1 MIKEIQKALSFM
13 EILPLSS
20 IKDIKRQ
27 YKKLAQKYHPDV
39 CGDTKMMEKLNYS
52 YKILMEY
59 CENYK
64 FTFDEYEIKK
74 QYPDL
79 FYKNK
84 FRF

>member
-1 MIKEIQKALSFM
+1 MINKIKEALDFM
-13 EILPLSS
+13 DIPPLSS

-27 YKKLAQKYHPDV
+27 YKKLSKKYHPDII
-39 CGDTKMMEKLNYS
+39 GDNDMMQKLIDS
-52 YKILMEY
+52 YNLLMDY

-74 QYPDL
+74 QYPYN
-79 FYKNK
+79 FYKNN

>member
-1 MIKEIQKALSFM
+1 MIKQIKEALEFM
-13 EILPLSS
+13 DIPPLSS

-27 YKKLAQKYHPDV
+27 YKKLSKKYHPDII
-39 CGDTKMMEKLNYS
+39 GSNEMIHKLNES
-52 YKILMEY
+52 YNILMDY

-74 QYPDL
+74 QHPDN
-79 FYKNK
+79 FYKNN

>member
-1 MIKEIQKALSFM
+1 MINKIKEALDFM
-13 EILPLSS
+13 DIPPLSS

-27 YKKLAQKYHPDV
+27 YKKLSKKYHPDII
-39 CGDTKMMEKLNYS
+39 GDNDMMQKLIDS
-52 YKILMEY
+52 YNLLMDY

-74 QYPDL
+74 QHPDSY
-79 FYKNK
+79 YKNN

>member
-1 MIKEIQKALSFM
+1 MIKEIQKSLEFM
-13 EILPLSS
+13 DIPPLSS

-27 YKKLAQKYHPDV
+27 YKKLSKKYHPDV
-39 CGDTKMMEKLNYS
+39 FGDAKMMEKLNYS
-52 YKILMEY
+52 YKILIEY

-64 FTFDEYEIKK
+64 FTFDECEIKK
-74 QYPDL
+74 QYPDV

>member
-1 MIKEIQKALSFM
+1 MIKEIKEALEFM
-13 EILPLSS
+13 DIPPISS

-39 CGDTKMMEKLNYS
+39 IGNDEKMNRLNES

-59 CENYK
+59 CQNYK

-74 QYPDL
+74 QYPDS

>member
-1 MIKEIQKALSFM
+1 MINKIKEALNVLD
-13 EILPLSS
+13 IPPLSS

-27 YKKLAQKYHPDV
+27 YKKLSKKYHPDIA
-39 CGDTKMMEKLNYS
+39 DEREKMEKLNES
-52 YKILMEY
+52 YKILLDY

-64 FTFDEYEIKK
+64 FLFDETEIKK
-74 QYPDL
+74 QYPDI

>member
-1 MIKEIQKALSFM
+1 MIKEIKEALSFM
-13 EILPLSS
+13 DIPPLSS

-27 YKKLAQKYHPDV
+27 YKKLAKKYHPDIL
-39 CGDTKMMEKLNYS
+39 GDAKMMEKLNES

-74 QYPDL
+74 QYPKL

>member
-1 MIKEIQKALSFM
+1 MIREVKEALDFM
-13 EILPLSS
+13 DIPPLSS

-27 YKKLAQKYHPDV
+27 YKKLAKKYHPDSS
-39 CGDTKMMEKLNYS
+39 GNSEMMEKLNNS
-52 YKILMEY
+52 YKTLMEY

>member
-1 MIKEIQKALSFM
+1 MIKEIKEALNFM
-13 EILPLSS
+13 DIPPLSS

-27 YKKLAQKYHPDV
+27 YKKLAKKYHPDIT
-39 CGDTKMMEKLNYS
+39 GDSKMMEKLNAS

-74 QYPDL
+74 QYPDV

>member
-1 MIKEIQKALSFM
+1 MIKEIKEALEFM
-13 EILPLSS
+13 DIPPLSS

-27 YKKLAQKYHPDV
+27 YKKLAKQYHPDKM
-39 CGDTKMMEKLNYS
+39 GDSQMMEKLNES
-52 YKILMEY
+52 YKILMDY

-74 QYPDL
+74 QYPDI

-84 FRF
+84 FKF

>member
-1 MIKEIQKALSFM
+1 MIKEIKEALNFM
-13 EILPLSS
+13 EIPPLSS
-20 IKDIKRQ
+20 LKDIKRQ

-39 CGDTKMMEKLNYS
+39 LGDVKMMEKLNYS

>member
-1 MIKEIQKALSFM
+1 MTTKIKEALEFM
-13 EILPLSS
+13 QIPPLSS

-27 YKKLAQKYHPDV
+27 YKILSKKYHPDIT
-39 CGDTKMMEKLNYS
+39 GDETMMHKLNES
-52 YKILMEY
+52 YDILMTY

-74 QYPDL
+74 QYPNT
-79 FYKNK
+79 FYKNN

>member
-1 MIKEIQKALSFM
+1 MIKKIKEALEFM
-13 EILPLSS
+13 DIPPLSN

-27 YKKLAQKYHPDV
+27 YKKLSKKYHPDIV
-39 CGDTKMMEKLNYS
+39 GSNEMIHKLNES
-52 YKILMEY
+52 YNILMNY

-74 QYPDL
+74 QHPDSY
-79 FYKNK
+79 YKNN

>member
-1 MIKEIQKALSFM
+1 MITKIKEALEFM
-13 EILPLSS
+13 DIPPLSS

-27 YKKLAQKYHPDV
+27 YKKLSKKYHPDII
-39 CGDTKMMEKLNYS
+39 GDNEMMHKLNEAYNV
-52 YKILMEY
+52 LMDY

-74 QYPDL
+74 QHPDSY
-79 FYKNK
+79 YKNN

>member
-1 MIKEIQKALSFM
+1 MIKEIKEALKFM
-13 EILPLSS
+13 DIPPLSS

-27 YKKLAQKYHPDV
+27 YKKLAKKYHPDIL
-39 CGDTKMMEKLNYS
+39 GDTKMMEKLNES
-52 YKILMEY
+52 YKVLMDY

>member
-1 MIKEIQKALSFM
+1 MIKKIKEALEFM
-13 EILPLSS
+13 DIPPLST

-27 YKKLAQKYHPDV
+27 YKKLSKKYHPDII
-39 CGDTKMMEKLNYS
+39 GSDEMMHKLNES
-52 YKILMEY
+52 YNVLMDY

-74 QYPDL
+74 QHPDSY
-79 FYKNK
+79 YKNN

>member
-1 MIKEIQKALSFM
+1 MIKDIKQALEFM
-13 EILPLSS
+13 NIPPLSS

-27 YKKLAQKYHPDV
+27 YKKLSKKYHPDIK
-39 CGDTKMMEKLNYS
+39 GDNESMEKLNHS
-52 YKILMEY
+52 YEILVEY

-74 QYPDL
+74 QYPDV

>member
-1 MIKEIQKALSFM
+1 MIQKIKEALEFM
-13 EILPLSS
+13 DIPPLSS

-27 YKKLAQKYHPDV
+27 YKKLSKKYHPDII
-39 CGDTKMMEKLNYS
+39 GSDEMMHKLNES
-52 YKILMEY
+52 YNVLMEY

-74 QYPDL
+74 QHPDSY
-79 FYKNK
+79 YKNN

>member
-1 MIKEIQKALSFM
+1 MIKKIKDALEFM
-13 EILPLSS
+13 DIPPLSS

-27 YKKLAQKYHPDV
+27 YKKLSKKYHPDII
-39 CGDTKMMEKLNYS
+39 GDSEMMHKLNES
-52 YKILMEY
+52 YNVLMDY

-74 QYPDL
+74 QHPDSY
-79 FYKNK
+79 YKNN

>member
-1 MIKEIQKALSFM
+1 MIKEIETALNFM
-13 EILPLSS
+13 DIPPLSS

-27 YKKLAQKYHPDV
+27 YKKLAKKYHPDV
-39 CGDTKMMEKLNYS
+39 SGDSKMMEKLNKS

-74 QYPDL
+74 QYPSL
-79 FYKNK
+79 FYKSK

>member
-1 MIKEIQKALSFM
+1 MIKEIKEALEFM
-13 EILPLSS
+13 DIPPLSS

-27 YKKLAQKYHPDV
+27 YKKLAKKYHPDI
-39 CGDTKMMEKLNYS
+39 CGDAKMMEKLNYS
-52 YKILMEY
+52 YKILIEY

>member
-1 MIKEIQKALSFM
+1 MIKKIKEALDFM
-13 EILPLSS
+13 KIPPMSS

-27 YKKLAQKYHPDV
+27 YKKLSKKYHPDIS
-39 CGDTKMMEKLNYS
+39 GDEVMMNELNKS
-52 YKILMEY
+52 YKILLDY

-74 QYPDL
+74 QHPDS
-79 FYKNK
+79 FYKNR

>member
-1 MIKEIQKALSFM
+1 MIKQIKESLEFM
-13 EILPLSS
+13 DIPPLSS

-27 YKKLAQKYHPDV
+27 YRKLSKKYHPDIV
-39 CGDTKMMEKLNYS
+39 GDSKMIHKLNES
-52 YKILMEY
+52 YDVLMSY

-74 QYPDL
+74 QHPDSY
-79 FYKNK
+79 YKNN

>member
-1 MIKEIQKALSFM
+1 MIKKIKEALEFM
-13 EILPLSS
+13 DIPPLSN

-27 YKKLAQKYHPDV
+27 YKKLSKKYHPDIV
-39 CGDTKMMEKLNYS
+39 GSNEMIHKLNES
-52 YKILMEY
+52 YNILMDY

-74 QYPDL
+74 QHPDSY
-79 FYKNK
+79 YKNN